1 MVSSERIRICI
12 LVANFIQLT
21 DGFCIDNVCKP
32 HVCFAAFAGVKTVA
46 KNPLSWP
53 KKIRPKLKKAANKV
67 TMVCLLYQHVKLTV
81 GAHTATTA
89 VMTSVLLHSNWIM
102 MIKPNCSFVCLED
115 TAFTATKR

>member
-1 MVSSERIRICI
+1 MDF
-12 LVANFIQLT
+12 ALT
-21 DGFCIDNVCKP
+21 MFAKP

-89 VMTSVLLHSNWIM
+89 VMASDLLHSNRTM
-102 MIKPNCSFVCLED
+102 MMKPNCSFVCM
-115 TAFTATKR
+115 